1 MRKKHLRIKWNGDR
15 AMRAMT
21 RKLLRDV
28 LNMRGMVLVIALM
41 ITCGTATYITFLS
54 TLDSLQQTQQ
64 NYYQE
69 YYFSNVFASLKRAP
83 NSLASRIRDIEGV
96 NRVETR
102 IQAGVNLEV
111 PGFNEA
117 VIGMITSLPDEQE
130 PLLNRLYLRE
140 GRLPNPYVENEIV
153 LGDGFAEA
161 HGFGTGD
168 KIKAVLN
175 GKIKELTIVG
185 IGLSPEFI
193 FQGQPGNASP
203 DLLRFGI
210 IWMRRAPLEAAYD
223 MDGAFNNV
231 VLSVTR
237 GTNIKDVITQLDQVL
252 KPHGGLGAISRE
264 NQNSHFFLTE
274 EFNQLSRI
282 ATIIP
287 TIFIAVAAFLLNV
300 VIGRLIQTQRGQ
312 IGILKAFGYSNTEI
326 GIHYSLMVSV
336 IVVIGL
342 ASGIVLGYY
351 LGGQLSALYAG
362 FYRFPFMNFVLNP
375 WDIIMASLISM
386 AAAYSGV
393 FFSVR
398 DAVKLPPAEA
408 MRPEQPKVYHK
419 SMLERIGG
427 STLMDQPTKMILR
440 QIGRQRVKIA
450 FSIIGVAFAAALVM
464 LGRLSNDSVKYAVEV
479 EFRRANLF
487 DLGVSFREN
496 VSQHALMEIVRLPG
510 VYYGEGYR
518 TVPVQMIAGHRR
530 YRTAIEGYHREM
542 NLRLLLDTNQKSVT
556 IPPDGLLINQKLAEI
571 LHVNRGDT
579 LSVEFLDGSRR
590 TVQIPVAGFINQYF
604 GLSSYMN
611 IDELNKLLPEKNV
624 ISGVYLQI
632 NRQMDDAITQ
642 ELKESPYVGE
652 IVSKQKIIE
661 RFYESTAQTWLI
673 IALFISLFAG
683 ATAYSVV
690 YNNAR
695 ISLSER
701 NRELASLRVLGL
713 TRGEI
718 SYILLGELAIVVVL
732 AIPLGFLIG
741 WGLTYFIVW
750 SLQTELYR
758 IPMNISRA
766 TFALSALVVIISAVI
781 SAWVIRRKLNR
792 LDLIGVLKTR
802 E

>member
-1 MRKKHLRIKWNGDR
+1 MVI

-28 LNMRGMVLVIALM
+28 MNMRGMVFVIALM
-41 ITCGTATYITFLS
+41 ITCGAATYITFLS

-64 NYYQE
+64 RYYQE
-69 YYFSNVFASLKRAP
+69 YYFANVFASLKRAP
-83 NSLASRIRDIEGV
+83 NSVASRIRDIEGV

-102 IQAGVNLEV
+102 IQSGINLEV

-117 VIGMITSLPDEQE
+117 VIGMITSLPDERE

-153 LGDGFAEA
+153 LGDGFSEA

-193 FQGQPGNASP
+193 FQGQPGNASA

-237 GTNIKDVITQLDQVL
+237 GTNVKDVITQLDQIL

-264 NQNSHFFLTE
+264 NQNSHFFITE
-274 EFNQLSRI
+274 EFNQLRRI

-312 IGILKAFGYSNTEI
+312 IGILKAFGYTNAEI

-342 ASGIVLGYY
+342 AGGILLGYY
-351 LGGQLSALYAG
+351 LGGQLSALYAS
-362 FYRFPFMNFVLNP
+362 FYRFPFLNFVMNP

-386 AAAYSGV
+386 IAAYSGV

-408 MRPEQPKVYHK
+408 MRPEQPKVYHQ
-419 SMLERIGG
+419 SILEKIGG
-427 STLMDQPTKMILR
+427 SALLDQPTKMILR
-440 QIGRQRVKIA
+440 QIGRQRLKIA
-450 FSIIGVAFAAALVM
+450 FSVIGVAFAGALVM
-464 LGRLSNDSVKYAVEV
+464 LGRMSNDSVKYAVEV

-496 VSQHALMEIVRLPG
+496 VSRHALMEMVRLPG
-510 VYYGEGYR
+510 VYYGESYR
-518 TVPVQMIAGHRR
+518 SVPVQMISGHRR
-530 YRTAIEGYHREM
+530 YRTAIEGYNRDM
-542 NLRLLLDTNQKSVT
+542 NMRRLLDTKQKSVA
-556 IPPDGLLINQKLAEI
+556 IPADGLLINQKLAEI
-571 LHVNRGDT
+571 LHVERGDT
-579 LSVEFLDGSRR
+579 LTVEFLDGSRR
-590 TVQIPVAGFINQYF
+590 TAQISIAGFINQYF
-604 GLSSYMN
+604 GLGSYMN
-611 IDELNKLLPEKNV
+611 IEQLNKLLPEKNV

-632 NRQMDDAITQ
+632 DRQRDDALTQ
-642 ELKESPYVGE
+642 KLKESPFVGE
-652 IVSKQKIIE
+652 IVSKQKLIE

-683 ATAYSVV
+683 ATAFSVV

-718 SYILLGELAIVVVL
+718 SYILLGELAIVVIL

-741 WGLTYFIVW
+741 WVLTYFIVW

-758 IPMNISRA
+758 IPLNISRA
-766 TFALSALVVIISAVI
+766 TFALSALVVLVSAVI